1 MGCEKMKVKKNI
13 LLEEEN
19 GEAILFDRES
29 LLTAWLN
36 ETSILVWKDLKQ
48 GKNLNEM
55 IFHFQ
60 TLYDGLSQ
68 EEAEKD
74 IQWILDTFH
83 QYGFVENP

>member
-1 MGCEKMKVKKNI
+1 MKIKKNL

-36 ETSILVWKDLKQ
+36 ETAILVWKDLKE
-48 GKNLNEM
+48 GKDLKQ
-55 IFHFQ
+55 IILHFQ
-60 TLYDGLSQ
+60 ELYEGLSS

-74 IQWILDTFH
+74 IQTILDTFH
-83 QYGFVENP
+83 QYGFLEQ

>member
-1 MGCEKMKVKKNI
+1 MKIKKNL

-36 ETSILVWKDLKQ
+36 ETSILVWKDLKK
-48 GKNLNEM
+48 GKNPGEIKL
-55 IFHFQ
+55 HFQ
-60 TLYDGLSQ
+60 ALYDGLSP

-74 IQWILDTFH
+74 IQMILNAFH
-83 QYGFVENP
+83 QYGFIENS

>member
-1 MGCEKMKVKKNI
+1 MKIKKNL

-48 GKNLNEM
+48 GKSLNE
-55 IFHFQ
+55 IKFHFQ
-60 TLYDGLSQ
+60 SLYDGLSS

-74 IQWILDTFH
+74 IQMILDAFH
-83 QYGFVENP
+83 QYGFVETP